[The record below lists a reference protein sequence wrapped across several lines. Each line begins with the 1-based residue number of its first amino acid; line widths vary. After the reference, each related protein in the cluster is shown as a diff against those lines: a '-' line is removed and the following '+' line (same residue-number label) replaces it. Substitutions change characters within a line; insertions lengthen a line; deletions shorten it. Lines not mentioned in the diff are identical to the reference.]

1 MTRKKKGK
9 ILTVAEIKKQYDSKV
24 MIEESM
30 VRRAAHFFDWAATY
44 YPKQWVPWNWALQ
57 AILGQART
65 PKQDAHAVLALRDSG
80 GRIREILQKDYQRDF
95 TVGKGLGARATK
107 DSEDVLKTQAVKTS
121 RRIQSAIR
129 AAQKTL
135 ALINPKQIPDTAE
148 NRPWK
153 RWLSRGINPT
163 MREIGTEAF
172 NKKLL
177 APGDEPKS
185 EKDDKKKK

>member
-1 MTRKKKGK
+1 
-9 ILTVAEIKKQYDSKV
+9 
-24 MIEESM
+24 M

-44 YPKQWVPWNWALQ
+44 YPKQWVPWNWTLQ

-80 GRIREILQKDYQRDF
+80 GRIREVLQKDYQRDF

-107 DSEDVLKTQAVKTS
+107 DSEDVLKTQGVKTS
-121 RRIQSAIR
+121 RRIQGAIR

-135 ALINPKQIPDTAE
+135 DLINPKQIPDTAE

-153 RWLSRGINPT
+153 RWLARGFNGA

-172 NKKLL
+172 HKKLL
-177 APGDEPKS
+177 APGEEPPGG
-185 EKDDKKKK
+185 EKKKKK